1 MPQNHKEKPFWIYY
15 VILFLCVL
23 VWSTVPI
30 ASKSGMADFGPL
42 TFAWLRG
49 ATASIL
55 LLPIAVKYG
64 LKFKN
69 FFTFRSMFYGLI
81 AFVLNTML
89 MTFGMQWCSANVSS
103 ITQASMPILL
113 LFGGVIFLSEKLT
126 LFKALGAIA
135 ATLGIVITCLGGSLI
150 DASTTVAGI
159 LIVASAPLTWTIY
172 TIFMKKKDPDVN
184 PMIITT
190 YSLVCGVIIGLPLML
205 GEIIFVTGIPHASV
219 SSWMLAAY
227 AGFVCL
233 GIGNLT
239 WTIGVSKIHASV
251 SGLFYNLCPIIGVLW
266 AVLWGEKISLL
277 QISGCIIVVAGIL
290 IGMKDEFKLP
300 KISKNITSAEN
311 KKV

>member
-1 MPQNHKEKPFWIYY
+1 MQKTANAKSIWVYY
-15 VILFLCVL
+15 VILFLCIL
-23 VWSTVPI
+23 AWSTVPI

-55 LLPIAVKYG
+55 MLPIAIKYG
-64 LKFKN
+64 LKVKN
-69 FFTFRSMFYGLI
+69 LFTRRAMFYGLI

-103 ITQASMPILL
+103 ITQASMPILM

-126 LFKALGAIA
+126 SFKVVGAVA
-135 ATLGIVITCLGGSLI
+135 ATFGIVITCLGGSLI
-150 DASTTVAGI
+150 DANTTVAGI

-184 PMIITT
+184 PTIITT
-190 YSLVCGVIIGLPLML
+190 YALVCGSIISLPLML
-205 GEIIFVTGIPHASV
+205 GEIFFVTGIPQTSIA
-219 SSWMLAAY
+219 SWMLAAY

-233 GIGNLT
+233 GLGNLA
-239 WTIGVSKIHASV
+239 WAVGVSKIHASV
-251 SGLFYNLCPIIGVLW
+251 SGLFYNLCPIIGVVW

-277 QISGCIIVVAGIL
+277 QIIGCIVVIVGIL
-290 IGMKDEFKLP
+290 IGMKDEL
-300 KISKNITSAEN
+300 
-311 KKV
+311 KKP